1 MYIRTY
7 GATHS
12 AGTPK
17 RKHMSV
23 YVYRSERFCEFSKTA
38 RNTCCHNGL
47 HASQYFSLFVMW
59 PFQEGLSRARPRVRA
74 RRRLVKRVSL
84 LNFLLSPLDTDVS
97 LAYTAAVGGEE
108 PTGRQEGRPAVWPAV
123 REPLMDR
130 DSRHEGGNSPQADPT
145 KAPNDP
151 PPPPTVS
158 RRHRHRTV
166 RITLNRRLITRR
178 HPQARLTSTWLD
190 RRTMARDHTG
200 GLRVWLSEPA
210 TSASRSMRTT

>member
-1 MYIRTY
+1 MGQHIPQVRQNVNICPCTY
-7 GATHS
+7 TDLSASVSFQKPPETPAATTVFTHHS
-12 AGTPK
+12 IF
-17 RKHMSV
+17 RYSL
-23 YVYRSERFCEFSKTA
+23 C
-38 RNTCCHNGL
+38 GL
-47 HASQYFSLFVMW
+47 FRRGS
-59 PFQEGLSRARPRVRA
+59 PVRA
-74 RRRLVKRVSL
+74 RVYAHEDALSSVSAYL
-84 LNFLLSPLDTDVS
+84 TFYYHPLDTDVS
-97 LAYTAAVGGEE
+97 LAYTAVVGGEE

-130 DSRHEGGNSPQADPT
+130 DSRHEGGDSPQADPT
-145 KAPNDP
+145 KAPNNP